1 MTKKKLIKKLEDAE
15 KSGFVENFDR
25 ESFLNQLRKSTI
37 DLFNPPPK
45 LNYNIMIK
53 DIDFNKFDN
62 PYIQVI
68 WEDYAENF
76 TQEKIKSVR
85 HYFQKKY
92 NTTNVNVITKTKTVD
107 VINQNVDVS
116 FNILDKNYQYELVKS
131 FLVNK
136 NIINLTEDIF
146 NLDKIVDNKLL
157 LEDNEL
163 APFKKWYIKNIEF
176 SNFLSYGENQKI
188 DFDKCNGIS
197 VVESTPSNFGG
208 KTVLTVDLLLFLFFN
223 ETTKTTKAEEIFN
236 RFTNKDKVFVKGEII
251 IDGDEYVIVRN
262 IERKKKKDETWNVK
276 TELDFFK
283 KLSDGSLQ
291 NFTGEQRRETE
302 NFIKTSIGS
311 KEDFL
316 MTILTTATNLEELID
331 SKPTARGQVLSRF
344 MGLDFLKKKE
354 EIGKEIYS
362 EFSKSMLSN
371 IYSSE
376 KLKTDND
383 GYEVKISELEKDNIT
398 QQDNLIDVQNRIIK
412 GQEYRDG
419 LLKSKHTDIDIEIS
433 KINPEQVESEIIGL
447 KTQKQS
453 VERQLKELKV
463 VEPTEFYSEQEHD
476 KLKDEHKVLYKKI
489 VQLEQSI
496 KSIENLKSSVDGGIK
511 CEHCGIEL
519 MMASITQ
526 NKISELDGY
535 VSQKNDTEK
544 VMSDLINK
552 ESRYTQ
558 LKKEFD
564 EYEKNKLI
572 KEKYELTIEGFGM
585 KIKGLKDKL
594 DKFNLLQDKIS
605 TNNKIETQ
613 LIKANLRLDELNREK
628 SSVQR
633 IIDSNNY
640 QINSLKDKIEQN
652 NQMIVKIKEESEKE
666 RIYKLYLEIF
676 GKNGISKQIMKT
688 MIPMLNTELQRL
700 LEDSC
705 HFRLEININD
715 KNEVEFLMIDNNTQV
730 EKLMSSGSG
739 YERTV
744 ASLALRAVLSKICS
758 LPKPNIIVFDE
769 VFGKIS
775 NENLEMVGEFF
786 TKIKNYFEKIFVIT
800 HNPLVSNWADN
811 VVKITKENNISSVK
825 Q

>member
-1 MTKKKLIKKLEDAE
+1 M
-15 KSGFVENFDR
+15 
-25 ESFLNQLRKSTI
+25 
-37 DLFNPPPK
+37 DLFNPPPDF
-45 LNYNIMIK
+45 NYNFMIK

-92 NTTNVNVITKTKTVD
+92 NTTNVNVITKTKSTD
-107 VINQNVDVS
+107 VVNQNVDVS

-131 FLVNK
+131 YLENK
-136 NIINLTEDIF
+136 SLTSITEEIVK
-146 NLDKIVDNKLL
+146 LDNVVDNKILS
-157 LEDNEL
+157 EDSEIT
-163 APFKKWYIKNIEF
+163 PFKRWFIKNIEF
-176 SNFLSYGENQKI
+176 SNFLSYGENQKL
-188 DFDKCNGIS
+188 DFEKCNGIS
-197 VVESTPSNFGG
+197 VVESNPPNFGG

-223 ETTKTTKAEEIFN
+223 ETTKTSKAEEIFN
-236 RFTNKDKVFVKGEII
+236 RFSNKDKVYVKGEII

-262 IERKKKKDETWNVK
+262 IERKKKKDGEWNVK

-302 NFIKTSIGS
+302 KFIKTSIGS

-354 EIGKEIYS
+354 DTAKEIYS

-371 IYSSE
+371 VYSSE

-383 GYEVKISELEKDNIT
+383 SYKARIIDRELDNQK
-398 QQDNLIDVQNRIIK
+398 QQENLIDVQNRIIK
-412 GQEYRDG
+412 GQEYRDN
-419 LLKSKHTDIDIEIS
+419 LLKSKHSDIDVEIANLNTAS
-433 KINPEQVESEIIGL
+433 VESEIIGL
-447 KTQKQS
+447 KTQRQS
-453 VERQLKELKV
+453 VEKQLKELKV

-476 KLKDEHKVLYKKI
+476 WLKDEHKLYYKKI
-489 VQLEQSI
+489 VQLEQTI
-496 KSIENLKSSVDGGIK
+496 KSIEDLKSSVDGGIK

-519 MMASITQ
+519 ITATITQ
-526 NKISELDGY
+526 NKIAELDNY
-535 VSQKNDTEK
+535 NSQKTEYEGLMNDL
-544 VMSDLINK
+544 LIREAK
-552 ESRYTQ
+552 YVL

-572 KEKYELTIEGFGM
+572 KEKYELTIEGYEL
-585 KIKGLKDKL
+585 KIKGLEDKL
-594 DKFNLLQDKIS
+594 EKFNSLQDKIS

-613 LIKANLRLDELNREK
+613 LIKANLRIDELDREK

-640 QINSLKDKIEQN
+640 QIESLKEKIEQN
-652 NQMIVKIKEESEKE
+652 IQMIEKIKIESEKE
-666 RIYKLYLEIF
+666 KIYKVYLEIF
-676 GKNGISKQIMKT
+676 GKNGVSKMIMKT
-688 MIPMLNTELQRL
+688 MIPMLNGELQRL

-730 EKLMSSGSG
+730 EKLMVSGSG
-739 YERTV
+739 YERTI
-744 ASLALRAVLSKICS
+744 ASLALRAVLTKICS
-758 LPKPNIIVFDE
+758 LPKPNIVVMDE

-775 NENLEMVGEFF
+775 NENLDMVGEFF

-811 VVKITKENNISSVK
+811 IVKITKENNISSVT